1 MAQGLLS
8 GRGFDT
14 SWQDDLHQF
23 YDELLPADVRGAL
36 SSAQQVVVVP
46 HHILHYFPFAAL
58 VTKRDSAPRKKTETI
73 SPRFLVDAP
82 YHLIY
87 APSLTVWDL
96 LRQQPPPKLN
106 RAQAVGIVEVPGA
119 PPLPGVG
126 KDLENFQ
133 AVFGKAVQKILQGPE
148 ARRDQALKILG
159 EFGVLLLAT
168 HGFNEADHPLDSYL
182 LFLPPKGAE
191 TTDPFQAG
199 RLTAREIFETRV
211 RASMVVMSA
220 CFSGLGD
227 RSPLPGDDLFG
238 LQRAFLQ
245 AGARTV
251 VSGLWDVYD
260 GTAPD
265 LIQSY
270 FRHVAHG
277 QPASQ
282 ALAEAQR
289 EFLNRLR
296 ATGKPDVYE
305 HPYFWAVYTVAGDD
319 RTRVEP

>member
-1 MAQGLLS
+1 
-8 GRGFDT
+8 
-14 SWQDDLHQF
+14 
-23 YDELLPADVRGAL
+23 
-36 SSAQQVVVVP
+36 
-46 HHILHYFPFAAL
+46 
-58 VTKRDSAPRKKTETI
+58 
-73 SPRFLVDAP
+73 
-82 YHLIY
+82 
-87 APSLTVWDL
+87 
-96 LRQQPPPKLN
+96 
-106 RAQAVGIVEVPGA
+106 
-119 PPLPGVG
+119 
-126 KDLENFQ
+126 
-133 AVFGKAVQKILQGPE
+133 
-148 ARRDQALKILG
+148 
-159 EFGVLLLAT
+159 
-168 HGFNEADHPLDSYL
+168 
-182 LFLPPKGAE
+182 
-191 TTDPFQAG
+191 
-199 RLTAREIFETRV
+199 
-211 RASMVVMSA
+211 
-220 CFSGLGD
+220 
-227 RSPLPGDDLFG
+227 LFG